1 MNMPSTKPH
10 PRARA
15 RELYN
20 QFGPRVDDV
29 LASRL
34 RKARRRALDAGA
46 GPARW
51 VRRMVPA
58 SAFTVAIVAAML
70 IWQPL
75 QHMASAPTMT
85 STTQSVSMA
94 SILPP
99 DAGQTDPTL
108 YQDMGFYAWLAQQPD
123 TQAQTRN

>member
-1 MNMPSTKPH
+1 MNTPSTKPH

-20 QFGPRVDDV
+20 QFGPHVDDV
-29 LASRL
+29 LAARL
-34 RKARRRALDAGA
+34 RNARRHALDANA

-51 VRRMVPA
+51 VRRMVPV
-58 SAFTVAIVAAML
+58 SAFAMAIVAAVL

-75 QHMASAPTMT
+75 QHMQPTSTMT
-85 STTQSVSMA
+85 STTNNVTMA

-123 TQAQTRN
+123 TQVQTRN